1 MPRHPLDDT
10 FDTLEGTDF
19 DDLKFL
25 EEIPDDPTLDTII
38 KLSLKAYKEQMQD
51 IVMVEPKNRARYL
64 EVAEKFLN
72 QAKDALSKKEQIALA
87 REKLKT
93 PSTSNKKSDSAT
105 QPSAPAGGGKTRKE
119 LMEER
124 QALKV
129 VK

>member
-1 MPRHPLDDT
+1 MSRHPLDDT

-72 QAKDALSKKEQIALA
+72 QAKDALSKKEQITLA

-93 PSTSNKKSDSAT
+93 PSTSNKKSDSAA

>member
-1 MPRHPLDDT
+1 MSRHPLDDT

-93 PSTSNKKSDSAT
+93 PSTSNKKSDSAA